1 MRLVSA
7 TATLYNTPSSLS
19 RSLSLSLSLS
29 RPFPPPPPPPRQLV
43 SKKEAASLPSFIP
56 SFLLGAKAA
65 LSPLEPASTRHSAV
79 RSPVAAP
86 LRYTR
91 KPHRREGRDRRTG
104 GRGGF
109 ATKQTRKQAKARYR
123 RRRRPGRMVVAGVTT
138 LQRQTPRP
146 NTGEERTRER
156 ERRGHLHRARWSEG
170 KEGEEAAG
178 KEGGRGEQSPKK
190 TLLTEAERGKSSQGR
205 PPARPRR
212 RRKAARREGTKAEG

>member
-29 RPFPPPPPPPRQLV
+29 RPFPPPPPPRQLV

-156 ERRGHLHRARWSEG
+156 ESDEATCIVRDGPKGKKEKKQRGKR
-170 KEGEEAAG
+170 EGEG
-178 KEGGRGEQSPKK
+178 
-190 TLLTEAERGKSSQGR
+190 SS
-205 PPARPRR
+205 
-212 RRKAARREGTKAEG
+212 RRKKRC